1 MTTLGAAGE
10 RLAQQYL
17 EEQGLRIHETNARVG
32 YGELDLV
39 MTDPK
44 TNELVF
50 VEVRTRG
57 GTRFGAPEESFT
69 ASKRSALRRSIL
81 GYVTRTGWTGQYR
94 LDLVGIIMSPN
105 GLPEITHIPHIVLA

>member
-1 MTTLGAAGE
+1 MTNLGATGE
-10 RLAQQYL
+10 RLAQEYL

-39 MTDPK
+39 MMDPK

-50 VEVRTRG
+50 VEVRTRA

-81 GYVTRTGWTGQYR
+81 GYVMRSGWTGQYR
-94 LDLVGIIMSPN
+94 LDLVGIVMTTDKP
-105 GLPEITHIPHIVLA
+105 PEITHIRHIILA